1 MSANEGKL
9 SQRYLNLG
17 GETHPGQP
25 ARRQRSRPADLLS
38 HPETFRLLGR

>member
-17 GETHPGQP
+17 GETLPGP
-25 ARRQRSRPADLLS
+25 AGRRQRSLS